1 MTGKRLNTY
10 IGIFLYSGVVLCAL
24 TGVCFADAPLL
35 PPDIDGL
42 SVAENGAVDDSL
54 FFTASYDSPFAA
66 ALSSP
71 YAESPDDPP
80 SSSLRTQRIF
90 LPTALELSANRPH
103 APPR

>member
-24 TGVCFADAPLL
+24 TGVCFADASLL

-42 SVAENGAVDDSL
+42 SIAENGAVDDSL
-54 FFTASYDSPFAA
+54 AFTASFDSPFAA
-66 ALSSP
+66 AVSSLQ
-71 YAESPDDPP
+71 AEYPDDPP
-80 SSSLRTQRIF
+80 SSFPRTQRVF
-90 LPTALELSANRPH
+90 LPTAVEFSANRPH